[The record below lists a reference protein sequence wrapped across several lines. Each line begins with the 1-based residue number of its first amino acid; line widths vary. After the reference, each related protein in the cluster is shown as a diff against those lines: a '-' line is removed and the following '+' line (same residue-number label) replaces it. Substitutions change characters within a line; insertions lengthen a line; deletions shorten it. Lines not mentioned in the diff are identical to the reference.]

1 VTHPRFPE
9 SVRRIGALAWPTY
22 VGQVAVLAFGTV
34 DTVLVARH
42 SATDL
47 AALAIGG
54 AAYIS
59 VFIGLM
65 GVILALGPI
74 AGQLYGARRLAEAG
88 HAVQQAVWLALA
100 LSVLGGALLLFPEP
114 FLRLSQAPA
123 EVEHRARGYL
133 AAVACA
139 LPAALLFT
147 AYRAFN
153 IAVSRPKAV
162 MALQVGALVL
172 KVPLSAVLVFG
183 LELPFGAHISAFG
196 APGAGVATAIV
207 MIGQA
212 LAGAVVLRRD
222 RWYAPYGLQGRF
234 ARPDRVALAGL
245 LRLGVPMGLSML
257 VEVTGFAFMAFFIS
271 RLGAMPVAG
280 HQIAV
285 NLVSL
290 MYMLPLAIANA
301 CGTLVAQRIG
311 AGDPQ
316 GARRMGWH
324 GVLLGMLCGGTIGLV
339 VYALRGGIVAL
350 YTDDAVIAAA
360 ALPLLA
366 WVALFHT
373 ADATQAVTAFVL
385 RAYRIVNVPLV
396 INAVA
401 MWGVGLA
408 GGYAL
413 AFVGGPVPV
422 RGAQGFW
429 SAATVGL
436 VVAAVAQLA
445 LLAHAFDR
453 QRAALRTA
461 AA

>member
-1 VTHPRFPE
+1 MTRPRFPE
-9 SVRRIGALAWPTY
+9 SVRRIAALAWPTY

-74 AGQLYGARRLAEAG
+74 AGQLYGARRLADAG

-100 LSVLGGALLLFPEP
+100 LSVVGAALLLFPEP
-114 FLRLSQAPA
+114 FLRLSNAAP
-123 EVEHRARGYL
+123 EVETRARGYL

-139 LPAALLFT
+139 LPASLLFT

-162 MALQVGALVL
+162 MALQVSALVL
-172 KVPLSAVLVFG
+172 KVPLSALLVFG
-183 LELPFGAHISAFG
+183 LELPFGLHVPAWG
-196 APGAGVATAIV
+196 APGAGIATAIV

-212 LAGAVVLRRD
+212 LAAAIVLRRD
-222 RWYAPYGLQGRF
+222 PWYATFGLQGRF
-234 ARPDRVALAGL
+234 ARPDRTALGGL

-301 CGTLVAQRIG
+301 AGTLAAQRIG

-316 GARRMGWH
+316 GARRTGWH
-324 GVLLGMLCGGTIGLV
+324 GVLLGMLCGATIGLA
-339 VYALRGGIVAL
+339 VYGLRREILAL

-366 WVALFHT
+366 WLALFHT
-373 ADATQAVTAFVL
+373 ADATQAVSAFVL

-396 INAVA
+396 INAIA

-408 GGYAL
+408 GGYTL
-413 AFVGGPVPV
+413 AFVGGPLPL

-429 SAATVGL
+429 AAATLGL
-436 VVAAVAQLA
+436 VVAAIAQLA
-445 LLAHAFDR
+445 LLAHAFGR